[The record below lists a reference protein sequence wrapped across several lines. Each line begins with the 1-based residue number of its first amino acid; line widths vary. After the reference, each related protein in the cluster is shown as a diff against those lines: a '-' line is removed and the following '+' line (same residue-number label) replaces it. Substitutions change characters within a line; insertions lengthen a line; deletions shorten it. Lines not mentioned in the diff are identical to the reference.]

1 MFVDGTWGAFIHIGE
16 NLMKDARLGFLN
28 KIILTPSHHRVHHAR
43 NPLYMDTNFCNLL
56 NIWDKVFGTLQDEKH
71 EEEIEYGITRPMKS
85 GDFWDAYFGEI
96 ILLAKDVYHAPTI
109 KDKVL
114 YIFMPPGWH
123 HSGDHKTASVVK
135 KEYFATQKP

>member
-1 MFVDGTWGAFIHIGE
+1 
-16 NLMKDARLGFLN
+16 L
-28 KIILTPSHHRVHHAR
+28 
-43 NPLYMDTNFCNLL
+43 
-56 NIWDKVFGTLQDEKH
+56 
-71 EEEIEYGITRPMKS
+71 
-85 GDFWDAYFGEI
+85 DAYFGEI

>member
-1 MFVDGTWGAFIHIGE
+1 
-16 NLMKDARLGFLN
+16 L
-28 KIILTPSHHRVHHAR
+28 
-43 NPLYMDTNFCNLL
+43 
-56 NIWDKVFGTLQDEKH
+56 
-71 EEEIEYGITRPMKS
+71 
-85 GDFWDAYFGEI
+85 DAYFGEI

-135 KEYFATQKP
+135 KNILLRKNRRDVARNVFA